1 VLASWLEA
9 SSSLPESL
17 PRLCVYRRRC
27 FGFVVALGPQP
38 PSLPSFSL
46 FALPRASV
54 VSFTSVVVFVS
65 PPSLSSFPFSLLF
78 CVCTPRHFYGSLK
91 SRTVLVPVRDFNI
104 RKIPEG
110 EQRFLIFLKVRGKLK
125 SPTGHWSVRDFKTN
139 EFSDFPKPG
148 TERPND
154 DDNNNDDTHKDEAK
168 THAATTTP
176 PTMKPT
182 PRTKNDRPNH
192 TLLEFV
198 EHTFRQPTASPLM

>member
-1 VLASWLEA
+1 MLASWLEA

-139 EFSDFPKPG
+139 EFSDFPKARNRKTQRRRQQQRRYTQRRG
-148 TERPND
+148 KDSRSD
-154 DDNNNDDTHKDEAK
+154 DDASNHEA
-168 THAATTTP
+168 
-176 PTMKPT
+176 
-182 PRTKNDRPNH
+182 N
-192 TLLEFV
+192 
-198 EHTFRQPTASPLM
+198 TADKKR